1 MLIKHTECNKEWVLI
16 IPCRCLDIV
25 RTSVE
30 QGNLHEIHHKAIVF
44 PYSSFEIELDNLQQL
59 VDNLGH
65 HLFQNDLS
73 KNQRLLDQIL
83 KIMAIPVMDFQVRAY
98 KIQ

>member
-1 MLIKHTECNKEWVLI
+1 MSDNRV
-16 IPCRCLDIV
+16 PYSCLDIV
-25 RTSVE
+25 RTSVK
-30 QGNLHEIHHKAIVF
+30 QDNLHEIHHKAIVF

-59 VDNLGH
+59 ADNLEH
-65 HLFQNDLS
+65 HLFQNYLS

-83 KIMAIPVMDFQVRAY
+83 KIMAIPVMDFQVRAF

>member
-1 MLIKHTECNKEWVLI
+1 MSDNRV
-16 IPCRCLDIV
+16 PYRCLDIV
-25 RTSVE
+25 QPSLK
-30 QGNLHEIHHKAIVF
+30 QDNLHEIHHKAIVF
-44 PYSSFEIELDNLQQL
+44 PYSSSEIELDNLQQL

-73 KNQRLLDQIL
+73 KNQRLFDQIL

-98 KIQ
+98 TIQKTFA